1 MQPLAVMDQAISRQM
16 DRLATEFNNQAA
28 SAVASVRETAEHA
41 QQVLRQEA
49 TQAHLN
55 LGGLALEGLATNALN
70 AVDAELYRL
79 DEELGKARNA
89 VDEELGKARNVVQ
102 SAVGAVVHDLG
113 APGGLGAPADRSFT
127 EQPVLRSLPG
137 SSVHRILGRLS
148 RCLDAAAQEL
158 GCLALAAAAENTAAE
173 ALSTDDLRAQA
184 LHAAVSALVTHG
196 SRHSAVALAACDAL
210 TALLR
215 NASRAPRPEACD
227 SLLLAAVSSDA
238 ASAVAAALSS
248 HTADEGVQAAG
259 LGALLALLA
268 LLPRA
273 STPAARDG
281 ALAHVVSSQAGDAAL
296 SALWTHSGSA
306 GVQAQGAMLMGLLL
320 QHSNPEQT
328 TDLLA
333 RGAAQA
339 LVAALRGGG
348 GMNGEVAQA
357 ACVALLRCA
366 CLSDKAVANAL
377 RYAAVPDTLRT
388 LLAGGT
394 PQDGVAQCAAQGA
407 LMALQAPSV
416 GTQQPAVPVQ
426 QPIPQAQPRA
436 PPATA
441 DAAVAA
447 TARAAD
453 LVARARQDAVRV
465 ALQAQE
471 DAVEL
476 LRRQMQEAQELLMG
490 HES

>member
-16 DRLATEFNNQAA
+16 DSVQRLATEFNSQAA
-28 SAVASVRETAEHA
+28 SAVATVRETAEHA
-41 QQVLRQEA
+41 QAVLRQEA
-49 TQAHLN
+49 TQAHKN
-55 LGGLALEGLATNALN
+55 LGGLALEGLAANAL
-70 AVDAELYRL
+70 
-79 DEELGKARNA
+79 NA

-102 SAVGAVVHDLG
+102 SAVGAVIHD
-113 APGGLGAPADRSFT
+113 LGAPADRSFT

-158 GCLALAAAAENTAAE
+158 GCLALAAVAENGATD
-173 ALSTDDLRAQA
+173 ALDSNDLRVQA
-184 LHAAVSALVTHG
+184 LKAAVGALVTHG

-215 NASRAPRPEACD
+215 NASRAPRPDACD
-227 SLLLAAVSSDA
+227 SLLLAAVSADA
-238 ASAVAAALSS
+238 AGAVAAALSA
-248 HTADEGVQAAG
+248 HTADEGVQGAG

-306 GVQAQGAMLMGLLL
+306 GVQAQGAILMGLLL
-320 QHSNPEQT
+320 QHSSPEHT

-348 GMNGEVAQA
+348 GMDGEVAQA
-357 ACVALLRCA
+357 ASVALLRCA

-377 RYAAVPDTLRT
+377 RYAAVPDTLRS
-388 LLAGGT
+388 LLAGAT

-407 LMALQAPSV
+407 LLALQAQSAS
-416 GTQQPAVPVQ
+416 TQQPRPAASPVQ
-426 QPIPQAQPRA
+426 QPLPQAQQRA
-436 PPATA
+436 PPASA

-447 TARAAD
+447 NARAAD
-453 LVARARQDAVRV
+453 LVAKARQDAVRV

-476 LRRQMQEAQELLMG
+476 LRRQMQEAQELLLG